1 MPTITI
7 ELTDTELKCM
17 EYAALSPQDW
27 ADNAVTNRARIAGD
41 DIVAKLVAHCNENE
55 IALAVGRDAQV
66 AQAFELGVVDI
77 AANTQAAFEAA
88 QAAQE
93 TPTE

>member
-1 MPTITI
+1 MPSITI

-41 DIVAKLVAHCNENE
+41 DIVAKLVEHCNANE
-55 IALAVGRDAQV
+55 IALAVGRDAQIT
-66 AQAFELGVVDI
+66 QAFDLNVVDT
-77 AANTQAAFEAA
+77 AANVQAAMEAEM
-88 QAAQE
+88 AALDSA
-93 TPTE
+93 